1 MKRTYTIL
9 FLIALLSCI
18 TGKETYAQET
28 VPEGYV
34 LVDSVIYRPVATVD
48 TTLVGKDVFLLP
60 KAAIAIRFPADG
72 FPEPGRIDHFQFF
85 RVFGQKDG
93 VHRLPPISS
102 RSATASTGSDCM

>member
-34 LVDSVIYRPVATVD
+34 LVDSVIYRPVAAVD
-48 TTLVGKDVFLLP
+48 TTLVGKDVFLLMP
-60 KAAIAIRFPADG
+60 SREMGSKADVKINQTADVRDAMRRQVARSRTVSAI
-72 FPEPGRIDHFQFF
+72 
-85 RVFGQKDG
+85 
-93 VHRLPPISS
+93 S
-102 RSATASTGSDCM
+102 R